1 MQKIEGNKT
10 GVKFYPHIFGKDK
23 ILPLTCMLT
32 QEKLIRF
39 LRAKPALNLSQI
51 EKEAGVPSKTLHKAL
66 TNQKDVPAKHLP
78 ALDVALR
85 QYGYS
90 ENLFDKATVISM
102 VNHKGGVGKTTTTIN
117 IGKALSLLGNRVLL
131 VDMDSQG
138 NLSQCFGIH
147 EPAEQVID
155 ALLGTSPLPMLPITE
170 NLFLAPSDIRMAYKE
185 SELANAIGADRR
197 LTVKL
202 EEARAQFDYILIDC
216 PPSLGICTTCSLVAS
231 NYCVVPIQPE
241 ASAYHGV
248 ESLFNRIAEVRTY
261 INPTLAVKG
270 IVFTMVHRTQSV
282 HKSMMAHI
290 REMYRNFPIY
300 ESVIEMSTV
309 IKQSQVAKEDLFSYA
324 PKSASWQQ
332 YHHLATELM
341 AL

>member
-1 MQKIEGNKT
+1 
-10 GVKFYPHIFGKDK
+10 
-23 ILPLTCMLT
+23 MLT
-32 QEKLIRF
+32 SDKLLKF

-51 EKEAGVPSKTLHKAL
+51 EKEAAIPAKTLHKAI

-78 ALDVALR
+78 ALDEALR
-85 QYGYS
+85 KYGYTDG
-90 ENLFDKATVISM
+90 LFDKATVISI

-117 IGKALSLLGNRVLL
+117 VGKALSLLGNRVLL

-138 NLSQCFGIH
+138 NLSQCFGVH
-147 EPAEQVID
+147 EPGEQVID
-155 ALLGTSPLPMLPITE
+155 SLLGSGPLPMLAITE
-170 NLFLAPSDIRMAYKE
+170 SLFLAPSDIRMAYRE

-202 EEARAQFDYILIDC
+202 EEARSQFDYILIDC

-261 INPTLAVKG
+261 INPTLTVKG
-270 IVFTMVHRTQSV
+270 IVFTMVHKNQSV

-290 REMYRNFPIY
+290 REAYRNFVIY
-300 ESVIEMSTV
+300 EAIIEISTV
-309 IKQSQVAKEDLFSYA
+309 IKQSQVAKEDLYTYS
-324 PKSASWQQ
+324 PRSLSWQQ
-332 YHHLATELM
+332 YHQLATELM
-341 AL
+341 TL

>member
-1 MQKIEGNKT
+1 
-10 GVKFYPHIFGKDK
+10 
-23 ILPLTCMLT
+23 MLT
-32 QEKLIRF
+32 HEKLVRF

-51 EKEAGVPSKTLHKAL
+51 EKEAGIPSKTLHKAL

-78 ALDVALR
+78 ALDEALR

-90 ENLFDKATVISM
+90 ENLFDKATVISI

-117 IGKALSLLGNRVLL
+117 VGKALSLLGNKVLL

-138 NLSQCFGIH
+138 NLSQCFGVH
-147 EPAEQVID
+147 EPTEQVID
-155 ALLGTSPLPMLPITE
+155 SLLGHVPLPMISISD
-170 NLFLAPSDIRMAYKE
+170 NLYLTPSDIRMAYKE

-202 EEARAQFDYILIDC
+202 EEARSHFDYILIDC

-231 NYCVVPIQPE
+231 NSCLVPIQPE

-261 INPTLAVKG
+261 INPTLTVRG
-270 IVFTMVHRTQSV
+270 IVFTMVHKNQSV
-282 HKSMMAHI
+282 HKSMIAHI
-290 REMYRNFPIY
+290 RDAYRNFHIY
-300 ESVIEMSTV
+300 NAIIEVSTV
-309 IKQSQVAKEDLFSYA
+309 IKQSQVAKEDLFTYA

-332 YHHLATELM
+332 YHQLATELM
-341 AL
+341 TL

>member
-1 MQKIEGNKT
+1 
-10 GVKFYPHIFGKDK
+10 
-23 ILPLTCMLT
+23 MLT
-32 QEKLIRF
+32 AEKLIKF

-51 EKEAGVPSKTLHKAL
+51 EKEAGIPAKTLHKAL
-66 TNQKDVPAKHLP
+66 TNQKDIPTKHLP
-78 ALDVALR
+78 ALDEALR
-85 QYGYS
+85 RYGYTDG
-90 ENLFDKATVISM
+90 LFSKATVISM

-117 IGKALSLLGNRVLL
+117 VGKALSMLGNRVLL

-138 NLSQCFGIH
+138 NLSQCFGVH
-147 EPAEQVID
+147 EPDEQVID
-155 ALLGTSPLPMLPITE
+155 SLLGTIPLPMITIAE
-170 NLFLAPSDIRMAYKE
+170 NLYLTPSDIRMAYRE

-202 EEARAQFDYILIDC
+202 EEARTQFDYILIDC

-231 NYCVVPIQPE
+231 NFCVVPIQPE

-270 IVFTMVHRTQSV
+270 IVFTMVHKNQSV

-290 REMYRNFPIY
+290 REMYKNFPIY
-300 ESVIEMSTV
+300 DAIIEMSTV
-309 IKQSQVAKEDLFSYA
+309 IKQSQVAKEDLYTYS
-324 PKSASWQQ
+324 PKSVSWHQ
-332 YHHLATELM
+332 YYQLATEIMTL
-341 AL
+341 